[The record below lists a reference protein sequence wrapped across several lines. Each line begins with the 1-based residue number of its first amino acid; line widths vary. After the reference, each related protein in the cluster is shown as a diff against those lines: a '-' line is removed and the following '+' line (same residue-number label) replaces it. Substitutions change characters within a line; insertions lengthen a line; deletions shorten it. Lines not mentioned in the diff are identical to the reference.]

1 VVWSWA
7 LVLYRSMWQDAAV
20 DSYAGCTARA
30 DNTASRRVMEKCGLV
45 FQEEF
50 LYKGA
55 LAVWYATPGRRAR

>member
-1 VVWSWA
+1 
-7 LVLYRSMWQDAAV
+7 
-20 DSYAGCTARA
+20 
-30 DNTASRRVMEKCGLV
+30 MEKCGLV